1 MRISLLTFSS
11 IFLASCLA
19 VSKPAVSNAGQS
31 APEWISGS
39 SSLYKS
45 NQYLVGVG
53 NSPGQERAK
62 EKARADLVKTISI
75 NIDATSNLKERVET
89 QESGKGVKEN
99 ISRSTYDDIYTSSKV
114 ELKNIQ
120 IADSWYN
127 PKDEQYYALAV
138 LPRSKART
146 DLMSEM
152 DELDAETSR
161 HLTRANNSTDIFD
174 RIGALQKGVA
184 SQVRRKKLKSYL
196 AAIDPAASK
205 GQSDMYDADTLQ
217 AQTLKIQRSIPIG
230 VMTEGNTENAR
241 TLSLYAKGGL
251 TSSGYKP
258 VTNGNTQYVLDVI
271 LDNEPAIYRDNA
283 YWVFANLEL
292 KLKDTQSS
300 KVIGTCSWQLK
311 EGSQGKDRAV
321 KKVLDSVKVIFD
333 NEFDHVFKAFVSS
346 KPCKGE
352 E

>member
-1 MRISLLTFSS
+1 MMLIASPST
-11 IFLASCLA
+11 LAGIR
-19 VSKPAVSNAGQS
+19 PTT
-31 APEWISGS
+31 P
-39 SSLYKS
+39 
-45 NQYLVGVG
+45 
-53 NSPGQERAK
+53 
-62 EKARADLVKTISI
+62 
-75 NIDATSNLKERVET
+75 
-89 QESGKGVKEN
+89 
-99 ISRSTYDDIYTSSKV
+99 SRSPNTCSI
-114 ELKNIQ
+114 
-120 IADSWYN
+120 
-127 PKDEQYYALAV
+127 
-138 LPRSKART
+138 LPESC
-146 DLMSEM
+146 
-152 DELDAETSR
+152 
-161 HLTRANNSTDIFD
+161 
-174 RIGALQKGVA
+174 
-184 SQVRRKKLKSYL
+184 
-196 AAIDPAASK
+196 P
-205 GQSDMYDADTLQ
+205 
-217 AQTLKIQRSIPIG
+217 
-230 VMTEGNTENAR
+230 R